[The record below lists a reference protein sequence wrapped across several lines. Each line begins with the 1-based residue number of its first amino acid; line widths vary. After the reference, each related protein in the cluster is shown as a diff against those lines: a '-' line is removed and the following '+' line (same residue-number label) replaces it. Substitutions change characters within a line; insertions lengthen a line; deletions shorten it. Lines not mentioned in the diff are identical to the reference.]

1 MFTLLLILL
10 SIGLIILAT
19 NWLKLHPF
27 LALLLASFFFGICS
41 QIPMEELIGIINA
54 GFGKTIGSI
63 GIVIIAG
70 IIIGTFLE
78 KTGGAYRLANVIL
91 KILGPKRV
99 HTAMAS
105 IGYLVGIPVFADSGF
120 IILSSLNKALSK
132 KAGVSLAGTA
142 VALSIGLLATHTMVP
157 PTPGPIAAAGIV
169 GADLG
174 KVILI
179 GLAASLG
186 AIAACLQFANRIG
199 KRIQIDPAPE
209 MSESEV
215 LQKTKNAP
223 SALKSFLPIL
233 IPIILIILRSIAKYP
248 TEPFGTG
255 TLSETLIFLGNPVL
269 ALLIGVV
276 FSLLLPKKLDREM
289 LSSAGWVGESL
300 KSAALIILITGAGG
314 AFGAVLQ
321 STDLEA
327 VIRDLGIG
335 SSLGLWLPFLISAII
350 KSAQGS
356 STVAIITTAG
366 IVQSMLLPMGLDA
379 DISRALVVVAIGA
392 GASVVSHANDSFFW
406 VVTQMSNMSVNQGY
420 RLQSLGTGI
429 LGISAMVIVW
439 VLSFLFS

>member
-1 MFTLLLILL
+1 M
-10 SIGLIILAT
+10 
-19 NWLKLHPF
+19 
-27 LALLLASFFFGICS
+27 
-41 QIPMEELIGIINA
+41 INA

-78 KTGGAYRLANVIL
+78 KTGGAYRLANVML
-91 KILGPKRV
+91 KVLGTKRI
-99 HTAMAS
+99 HAAMAA

-142 VALSIGLLATHTMVP
+142 VALSVGLLATHTMVP
-157 PTPGPIAAAGIV
+157 PTPGPIAAAGII

-174 KVILI
+174 KVILF

-186 AIAACLQFANRIG
+186 AITICLQFAKWISQ
-199 KRIQIDPAPE
+199 RIQIDPAPD

-215 LQKTKNAP
+215 FQKTKDAP
-223 SALKSFLPIL
+223 SVIQSFLPIL

-248 TEPFGTG
+248 TEPFGAG
-255 TLSETLIFLGNPVL
+255 ALSEALIFLGNPVL
-269 ALLIGVV
+269 ALLIGVG

-289 LSSAGWVGESL
+289 LSSTGWVGESL

-321 STDLEA
+321 STDLEG
-327 VIRDLGIG
+327 VIRELGIG

-366 IVQSMLLPMGLDA
+366 IVQSMLIPMGLDA
-379 DISRALVVVAIGA
+379 EISKALVVVAIGA

-429 LGISAMVIVW
+429 LGISAMLIVW
-439 VLSFLFS
+439 GMSFLF